1 MCAKN
6 ITQSATCAYPAER
19 LHSSAD
25 SEERKKER
33 RKGRNKQSATS
44 QIRLY
49 GLGLQGSGLQAGV
62 SGGQRGAVE
71 GRHPLQAQSRTV
83 IAVQKDTETPP
94 SCGRKKQKMNQNISA
109 TEELMVI

>member
-25 SEERKKER
+25 SEER

-44 QIRLY
+44 QIRLC

-94 SCGRKKQKMNQNISA
+94 SCGRKKIKK
-109 TEELMVI
+109 